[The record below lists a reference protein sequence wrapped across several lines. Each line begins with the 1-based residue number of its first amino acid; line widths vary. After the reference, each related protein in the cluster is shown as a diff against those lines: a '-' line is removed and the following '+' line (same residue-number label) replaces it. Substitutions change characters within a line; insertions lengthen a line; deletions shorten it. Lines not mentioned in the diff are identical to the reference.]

1 MTLAGVSPL
10 ASDVIAR
17 VGNPERYARWRQQ
30 LASTGYCSHPIRLS
44 GSRTVVDAGTGE
56 IRGSYS
62 TGDEPDGTLLV
73 ACGNRRATRCPT
85 CSATYRADTWQLV
98 AAGLRGGKGI
108 PETVAEHPRLFV
120 TLTAPSFGPV
130 HSRRGKGRKGQ
141 VCRSRRGRCLHG
153 RPLGCATR
161 HAASDPLLGTPLCA
175 ECFDYAGLVL
185 WNANAGELW
194 RRTTIYLR
202 RQLAHAAGLSPTAL
216 AEVVRLSYTKVAEYQ
231 VRGAVHFH
239 AVIRLDAAPP
249 AGHKDSVEPP
259 PAGFDAELLAEA
271 IRAAVPTVEV
281 VLPAVGDGRT
291 RTGRWGTQ
299 VDIRVIAS
307 ASETTN
313 PTAIAAYVAKYS
325 TKSTEVV
332 SGGLDRPIRDGDVE
346 GLRVSEHVKRI
357 VATCWR
363 LGGRADLTDLRLRKW
378 AHMLGFR
385 GHFASRSRRYSVTL
399 GSLREARAAWRR
411 ARRTSSEATDAWSP
425 IEDQT
430 TDVIGHWRYAG
441 SGFSRM
447 TDFLFAQS
455 GRHSALIAVDE
466 LRQHRRSPTALVA
479 A

>member
-1 MTLAGVSPL
+1 MTLGGVSPL

-17 VGNPERYARWRQQ
+17 AGNPERYTRWRQQ

-130 HSRRGKGRKGQ
+130 HSRRGKGQGAR
-141 VCRSRRGRCLHG
+141 VCRSRRGHCPHG
-153 RPLGCATR
+153 RSLSCSVR
-161 HAASDPLLGTPLCA
+161 HRASDPLLGTPLCVD
-175 ECFDYAGLVL
+175 CFDYAGLVL
-185 WNANAGELW
+185 WNATAGELW

-202 RQLAHAAGLSPTAL
+202 RQLAYAVGLSPSAL
-216 AEVVRLSYTKVAEYQ
+216 AKIVRLSYTKVAEYQ
-231 VRGAVHFH
+231 ARGAVHFH

-249 AGHKDSVEPP
+249 PHCSGSVEPP
-259 PAGFDAELLAEA
+259 PPPFDADVLAGA

-281 VLPAVGDGRT
+281 PLPDACDGRN
-291 RTGRWGTQ
+291 RSARWGTQ
-299 VDIRVIAS
+299 LDIRVIAS

-332 SGGLDRPIRDGDVE
+332 SGGLDRPIRDGDLE
-346 GLRVSEHVKRI
+346 GLRSSEHVKRI

-363 LGGRADLTDLRLRKW
+363 LSGRKALKDLRLRKW

-399 GSLREARAAWRR
+399 GSLREARAEWRR
-411 ARRTSSEATDAWSP
+411 ARRTPSEGADAWSP
-425 IEDQT
+425 TQDQLT
-430 TDVIGHWRYAG
+430 EVVGHWRYAG
-441 SGFSRM
+441 SGFARM
-447 TDFLFAQS
+447 TDYLFAQS

-466 LRQHRRSPTALVA
+466 LRQHRRQPTAFA
-479 A
+479 AA

>member
-17 VGNPERYARWRQQ
+17 VGNPEHYTRWRQQ
-30 LASTGYCSHPIRLS
+30 LASTGYCSQPIRLS

-56 IRGSYS
+56 IRSSYS
-62 TGDEPDGTLLV
+62 TGDEPDGALLV
-73 ACGNRRATRCPT
+73 ACGNRRATRCAT

-130 HSRRGKGRKGQ
+130 HSRRGKGRGGR
-141 VCRSRRGRCLHG
+141 VCRTRRGHCPHG
-153 RPLGCATR
+153 RSLGCSTR
-161 HAASDPLLGTPLCA
+161 HQTSDPLLGTPLCV
-175 ECFDYAGLVL
+175 ECFDYPGLVL

-202 RQLAHAAGLSPTAL
+202 RQLAYAVGLSPSTL
-216 AEVVRLSYTKVAEYQ
+216 AKVVRLSYTKVAEYQ
-231 VRGAVHFH
+231 ARGAVHFH

-249 AGHKDSVEPP
+249 PHQAGSFDPP
-259 PAGFDAELLAEA
+259 RAPFDAEILAAA
-271 IRAAVPTVEV
+271 IRAAVPTVEFP
-281 VLPAVGDGRT
+281 LPDAGDGRG
-291 RTGRWGTQ
+291 RLARWGAQ
-299 VDIRVIAS
+299 LDIRVIAS
-307 ASETTN
+307 SSETTN
-313 PTAIAAYVAKYS
+313 PTAIAAYIAKYS

-332 SGGLDRPIRDGDVE
+332 SGGLDRPIRDGDLD

-363 LGGRADLTDLRLRKW
+363 LGGRADLADLRLRKW

-411 ARRTSSEATDAWSP
+411 ARRMSCDGTDAWSP

-430 TDVIGHWRYAG
+430 TEVVGHWRYAG

-447 TDFLFAQS
+447 ADFLFAES

-466 LRQHRRSPTALVA
+466 LRQHRRQPTAFVA